1 MGGVAL
7 PCLGGVALLCLG
19 VVACAALGSAPAF
32 RTRAV
37 MWFGEYDEVFT
48 GVAVRSGPVL
58 GGAVLDLVNDR
69 GDIRCVG
76 RSEARIVPP
85 TVRPWDNCDGL
96 RGVIQLSCSDGRP
109 IELEYRIEEGCRAGY
124 GEGADHR
131 GHVVRAVFG
140 GSAQH
145 AATMASEARALLAG
159 SPRLPAL
166 DAHSDVGKPSAGT
179 STGTAFFVTWEGH
192 LVTNHHVIKDRQNV
206 HVQLGGGA
214 LVSALVVAVDPE
226 NDLAVLR
233 IDAIRRPLPVRPNA
247 DLVKGDEVFALGYPL
262 PAIQGQE
269 QKATF
274 GRVNA
279 LSGIRGDARFAQMDV
294 PIQPGNSGGPLLN
307 KQGEVVGV
315 VSSMLHPQTVM
326 EMAGVVPQNV
336 NYALKAAFIWEVLE
350 RELVGDWTPAAEA
363 TTERDFAERDF
374 AELVAQS
381 QDSVVLVVAW

>member
-1 MGGVAL
+1 M
-7 PCLGGVALLCLG
+7 LCLG
-19 VVACAALGSAPAF
+19 ALACASLRPAPPV

-37 MWFGEYDEVFT
+37 MWFDEYDEVFT
-48 GVAVRSGPVL
+48 GEAVRSGPIL
-58 GGAVLDLVNDR
+58 GGGVLDLVNDR

-76 RSEARIVPP
+76 RSEVRIVPP
-85 TVRPWDNCDGL
+85 SVRPMDNCDGL
-96 RGVIQLSCSDGRP
+96 IGVVGLSCSDGRP
-109 IELEYRIEEGCRAGY
+109 IELEYRIEEGCRTGY

-131 GHVVRAVFG
+131 GHVVHAVFG
-140 GSAQH
+140 GSARH
-145 AATMASEARALLAG
+145 AEAMASEARAHLKG

-166 DAHSDVGKPSAGT
+166 DARTEVGKPSAGT

-192 LVTNHHVIKDRQNV
+192 LVTNHHVVKDHEKV
-206 HVQLGGGA
+206 HVQLGDGD
-214 LVSALVVAVDPE
+214 LVSALVVAVDVE
-226 NDLAVLR
+226 NDLALLR
-233 IDAIRRPLPVRPNA
+233 VDAIREPLPVRANA
-247 DLVKGDEVFALGYPL
+247 ELIKGEEVFALGYPL

-315 VSSMLHPQTVM
+315 VSAMLHPQTVM

-336 NYALKAAFIWEVLE
+336 NYALKAVFVRQVLE
-350 RELVGDWTPAAEA
+350 RELAGDWTPAAEVSG
-363 TTERDFAERDF
+363 ERDF
-374 AELVAQS
+374 AELVARA